1 MLSLPEDITSFT
13 KKGRKGYYTF
23 LSYISFSFLFLLD
36 KDTSCQR
43 LFMQLLNLIS
53 ANKEFWIWKRFCLIQ
68 AWFNYFFT
76 FSDTKLPLH
85 RNQKVRLLRHEVR
98 EGEHSVPERIWIK
111 GSYLS
116 QWLPQGERWPPRES
130 KSWCI
135 EILHGG
141 SH

>member
-36 KDTSCQR
+36 KRYILSKAFHAITESHLGQQGVLDMKKV
-43 LFMQLLNLIS
+43 LFNS
-53 ANKEFWIWKRFCLIQ
+53 
-68 AWFNYFFT
+68 FFT

-98 EGEHSVPERIWIK
+98 EGE
-111 GSYLS
+111 LC
-116 QWLPQGERWPPRES
+116 L
-130 KSWCI
+130 
-135 EILHGG
+135 ILHRVHSSFLTRRRGDA
-141 SH
+141 S